1 MDQRIINLYDEYI
14 HSATI
19 SRADFLKRLT
29 LITGSIAL
37 TQSVLSQ
44 IENNYTKPGLTT
56 AEDLFTEY
64 INYPGSPNEMKAYIA
79 RPKEE
84 KKYAAVI
91 VIHENRGLNAHIE
104 DVARRVATSGYVAVA
119 PDGLSVAGGAPADQ
133 EQARDLFAAT

>member
-1 MDQRIINLYDEYI
+1 MDQKIINLYDEYI

-19 SRADFLKRLT
+19 TRADFLKRVT

-44 IENNYTKPGLTT
+44 TENNYSKPGLST

-64 INYPGSPNEMKAYIA
+64 ITYPGVPNEIKAYIA

-91 VIHENRGLNAHIE
+91 DIHEKRGLNAHIE
-104 DVARRVATSGYVAVA
+104 YVARR
-119 PDGLSVAGGAPADQ
+119 
-133 EQARDLFAAT
+133 AATAGHLAIAPN